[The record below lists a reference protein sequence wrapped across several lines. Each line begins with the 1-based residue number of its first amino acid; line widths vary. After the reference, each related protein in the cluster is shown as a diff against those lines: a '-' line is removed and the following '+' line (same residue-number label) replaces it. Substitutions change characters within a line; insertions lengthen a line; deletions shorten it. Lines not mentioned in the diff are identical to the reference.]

1 MEPLSLS
8 AVSKFRL
15 VIFLTLSVLILLTSI
30 CVFYKDVSFETE
42 RIQLTEPKAVCIT
55 FPMCDHVDGYSIE
68 AKNNNGGK

>member
-8 AVSKFRL
+8 AVSKLRL

-30 CVFYKDVSFETE
+30 YVFYKDVSFETE

-55 FPMCDHVDGYSIE
+55 FPMCDYVDGYSIE